1 MLDGQAVV
9 KVLNWWMRSQK
20 LEVVNHSEDDNIF
33 VHEHI
38 VSIKYVYFLSSPT
51 KHKNLS
57 TNRVLNDSCQILWSE
72 KVTNSGPQQSIV
84 GPGEC
89 SIPKVANNIIWGPGA
104 TLSHQNARLLALKWL
119 LPK

>member
-1 MLDGQAVV
+1 MSDGYVV
-9 KVLNWWMRSQK
+9 AKVLNWLMRSQK

-57 TNRVLNDSCQILWSE
+57 TNGVLNDSHQILWSK
-72 KVTNSGPQQSIV
+72 KVTNV
-84 GPGEC
+84 GISYAQVEY
-89 SIPKVANNIIWGPGA
+89 SASA
-104 TLSHQNARLLALKWL
+104 
-119 LPK
+119 